1 MKNNKII
8 SKVIAS
14 SLIFAMGAIS
24 SAPVLAY
31 TKDETVYTKADSKG
45 SSYQTI
51 VSEHLKNTDNLEL
64 LNDISELLNIIN
76 VNGEEDPV
84 ENGTSIQWKASGN
97 DIYYQGNTEKELP
110 IDCIIKY
117 ELDGEEISANDL
129 AGKSGR
135 VKITI
140 EYTNKESRIVNID
153 GTTEKIY
160 VPFVVMT
167 GTILDNN
174 KMKNIEVTNGRVID
188 NGQNSLVLALACPG
202 LVESLGLENEEDIP
216 NLNKVEITFDAEEFK
231 IGNIMSYATPKIFE
245 ESDISNMDK
254 LNEIYDQINELKS
267 ASRQLVEGS
276 NALKEGTTTYVEK
289 TSEFSTAMNSFTD
302 GISTAS
308 KSYSQIDDGIDS
320 VNSNIGALK
329 KGSSQVNSG
338 VEQVSS
344 GLNTLKDGVNAGKK
358 QASSALSQSAV
369 ELSNGID
376 QIITGKDTE
385 TEIIKEKVIDGAN
398 NQLADGLKTG
408 VTPAVTTEIESTIS
422 AKLQG
427 LVKAGTITSEQAQV
441 LEANLAL
448 TQEEQAQLGGTINSV
463 IDSAVA
469 QTAEAQKAGLDK
481 INNSDTGVKNG
492 LNQLKS
498 QASQEILDGI
508 SQIENGF
515 DTISN
520 GTDELI
526 AGTNTL
532 KTGTSKLESGT
543 NVLESGVNILA
554 KGSKQLKQ
562 GISTL
567 NSSSIMLNNAN
578 KQLLAGA
585 NSISEGTTTL
595 AEGMTKFDDDGINKI
610 VSYINGDLKN
620 IQIRLEKLSELANE
634 YKNFAGLEDGVEGN
648 TKFIFVIDGTKEN
661 GEEQESN
668 LPIDNSENTR
678 KSQDNNEETNSGK

>member
-84 ENGTSIQWKASGN
+84 KNGTSIQWKGSGN

-117 ELDGEEISANDL
+117 EVDGEEISANDL

-329 KGSSQVNSG
+329 K
-338 VEQVSS
+338 
-344 GLNTLKDGVNAGKK
+344 
-358 QASSALSQSAV
+358 
-369 ELSNGID
+369 
-376 QIITGKDTE
+376 
-385 TEIIKEKVIDGAN
+385 
-398 NQLADGLKTG
+398 
-408 VTPAVTTEIESTIS
+408 
-422 AKLQG
+422 
-427 LVKAGTITSEQAQV
+427 
-441 LEANLAL
+441 
-448 TQEEQAQLGGTINSV
+448 
-463 IDSAVA
+463 
-469 QTAEAQKAGLDK
+469 
-481 INNSDTGVKNG
+481 
-492 LNQLKS
+492 
-498 QASQEILDGI
+498 
-508 SQIENGF
+508 
-515 DTISN
+515 
-520 GTDELI
+520 
-526 AGTNTL
+526 
-532 KTGTSKLESGT
+532 
-543 NVLESGVNILA
+543 
-554 KGSKQLKQ
+554 
-562 GISTL
+562 
-567 NSSSIMLNNAN
+567 
-578 KQLLAGA
+578 
-585 NSISEGTTTL
+585 
-595 AEGMTKFDDDGINKI
+595 
-610 VSYINGDLKN
+610 
-620 IQIRLEKLSELANE
+620 
-634 YKNFAGLEDGVEGN
+634 
-648 TKFIFVIDGTKEN
+648 
-661 GEEQESN
+661 
-668 LPIDNSENTR
+668 
-678 KSQDNNEETNSGK
+678 